1 MYGYLGLFIA
11 SFLASTIIPL
21 ASEAVFTAVVWQAGA
36 DPLICVF
43 VATAGNTLGSLTCYW
58 IGTLGKIEWIKK
70 WLRVDE
76 DKLYKAVG
84 KVRKWGVWL
93 ASLSFL
99 PVVGDLIAIA
109 TGYVR
114 CNVWAVSL
122 FSLDVCSESVPVLV
136 IRLCA
141 FHKSGGVFGA
151 EFTVYSR

>member
-109 TGYVR
+109 TGYFR
-114 CNVWAVSL
+114 CSVWAVSALFFVGKLLRYLVWMFVQNQFL
-122 FSLDVCSESVPVLV
+122 FS
-136 IRLCA
+136 
-141 FHKSGGVFGA
+141 
-151 EFTVYSR
+151 